1 MELVDLQKQIAVKF
15 NYYANSLQTHKKTV
29 DILTS
34 SDYFWEAAQQCNV
47 TICRMTQVIT
57 AEKSITFSPVT
68 YLLSVSLSVC
78 SRFVC

>member
-47 TICRMTQVIT
+47 TM
-57 AEKSITFSPVT
+57 
-68 YLLSVSLSVC
+68 
-78 SRFVC
+78 